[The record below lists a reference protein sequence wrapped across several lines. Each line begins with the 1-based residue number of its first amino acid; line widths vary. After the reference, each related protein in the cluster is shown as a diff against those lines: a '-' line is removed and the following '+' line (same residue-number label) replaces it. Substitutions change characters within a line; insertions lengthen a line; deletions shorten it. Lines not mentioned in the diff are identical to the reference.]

1 MKVSDILGTK
11 GTHVITGHRDASVL
25 EAANLL
31 SETQVGVLVIV
42 DDENRVIGT
51 LSETDIVRGLGT
63 VGRTFLDLPVHH
75 VMSRRFL
82 TCSRNDD
89 IRDVTAT
96 ITHARTRHLPVLD
109 DNGLLAGI
117 VSIGDV
123 LKCRLDD
130 TELEVRVL
138 RDFYVA
144 HH

>member
-11 GTHVITGHRDASVL
+11 GTHVIKGDRDASVL
-25 EAANLL
+25 EAVKLL

-63 VGRTFLDLPVHH
+63 VGSGFLDLPVHH

-82 TCSRNDD
+82 TCGRNDD
-89 IRDVTAT
+89 VRDVTAT